1 MSPDQPADR
10 DPSVA
15 AARDRVAATDFSDP
29 AEAKMAAEAMV
40 AALEALDDLVSQR
53 YRMG

>member
-1 MSPDQPADR
+1 MSPSQPADR

-29 AEAKMAAEAMV
+29 AQAKAAAEALV
-40 AALEALDDLVSQR
+40 VALEALDDLVAQLF
-53 YRMG
+53 RMS

>member
-29 AEAKMAAEAMV
+29 AQARMAAEATV
-40 AALEALDDLVSQR
+40 AALEALDDLIAQL